1 MKNKIRPTVTSITE
15 ELRQSEEGW
24 LWSRA
29 TTHRAL
35 RRIGFVFNSKKKGYY
50 DRMRENPA
58 NVALRSKYL
67 QEFFKYEEEGRQLVY
82 MDETWFN
89 KIQ

>member
-1 MKNKIRPTVTSITE
+1 
-15 ELRQSEEGW
+15 
-24 LWSRA
+24 
-29 TTHRAL
+29 
-35 RRIGFVFNSKKKGYY
+35 VFNSKKKGYY

-89 KIQ
+89 KND